1 MILQLTFV
9 RDYIKSSE
17 LVYHVNDNEA
27 DPKYWYSPRDCLW
40 SVTTEI
46 KGMRNISNLYEDLF
60 VFFVDFLGVPTLTLE
75 MVVDK
80 LIEQGTSVEEIKETI
95 WQVNAFLQSDQDHPN
110 SSQVLN
116 GNVFPIRNPN
126 NGDLVELRSSKTDFV
141 IADREPLLKLF
152 SDRAKRL
159 DFNVNEI
166 HRLEPFLRWTG
177 LENRYLS
184 RSVKEITA
192 LGNDDSSKHLMS
204 SDRDIA
210 LKAHGLL
217 R

>member
-1 MILQLTFV
+1 
-9 RDYIKSSE
+9 
-17 LVYHVNDNEA
+17 
-27 DPKYWYSPRDCLW
+27 
-40 SVTTEI
+40 
-46 KGMRNISNLYEDLF
+46 
-60 VFFVDFLGVPTLTLE
+60 

-80 LIEQGTSVEEIKETI
+80 LIEQGKDEGTSVEEIKETI
-95 WQVNAFLQSDQDHPN
+95 WQVNAFLQSDQGHPN

-126 NGDLVELRSSKTDFV
+126 NGDLVELCSSKTDFV
-141 IADREPLLKLF
+141 IADRELLLKLF
-152 SDRAKRL
+152 SHRAKRL

-192 LGNDDSSKHLMS
+192 LGNDDSSKKLIS
-204 SDRDIA
+204 SDRNIA